1 MISQFIVTREKKD
14 QVINILFKII
24 NEGQFLTKKNLIHS
38 KKQPKN
44 LPAGD
49 IASLR
54 QENETLK
61 NR

>member
-24 NEGQFLTKKNLIHS
+24 NEGQLKKSLIYS

>member
-24 NEGQFLTKKNLIHS
+24 NEGQFLTKNLIYS